1 MSVSLPD
8 PVVYPDRA
16 CSGVDQNVFFPRGR
30 QLNAIRRAQ
39 AICARCP
46 RLAECAAWAQPMAE
60 SGALVGCV
68 VAAVYLPH
76 DRTVQAR
83 RDTSAA
89 DLAYIAENGA
99 LPDRV
104 EGAA

>member
-1 MSVSLPD
+1 MSIDLPD
-8 PVVYPDRA
+8 PVIYPDRA
-16 CSGVDQNVFFPRGR
+16 CNGVDQNVFFPRGR

-39 AICARCP
+39 AICGGCP

-76 DRTVQAR
+76 GRTVQAR

-99 LPDRV
+99 LPDQV